1 MSRKPIILFVEYFRR
16 VITQIEN
23 PLLTA
28 FVSTFLG
35 LIVATILGL
44 ILYPNVVYI
53 GWIMTILIGFPIS
66 YFITGQ
72 TNEFRNKIEAER
84 LKARIEQERI
94 QILATF
100 IQNASHEFRTPLS
113 LIKTNTY
120 LLSHSTDM
128 KKQEKR
134 IEKIVSAVDTIDLLV
149 ETMLRLTKLDSVIDY
164 PSHILPLSSL
174 LPTLENNFK
183 QNQQK
188 SLSLIINCASNL
200 PSICANQEDL
210 LFALE
215 QILTNA
221 AQASPENGVVTIN
234 VYVADNTLNISVRD
248 NGGGMSHEVMD
259 KMFERF
265 YRYDESHTTY
275 GMGLGL
281 PIAKRIV
288 ELHQGTIDV
297 ESTLGEYTSVTVSL
311 PIPTKKDNLNVSMF
325 SAN

>member
-16 VITQIEN
+16 VITQTEN

-66 YFITGQ
+66 YFITRQ

-120 LLSHSTDM
+120 LL
-128 KKQEKR
+128 
-134 IEKIVSAVDTIDLLV
+134 
-149 ETMLRLTKLDSVIDY
+149 
-164 PSHILPLSSL
+164 
-174 LPTLENNFK
+174 
-183 QNQQK
+183 
-188 SLSLIINCASNL
+188 
-200 PSICANQEDL
+200 
-210 LFALE
+210 
-215 QILTNA
+215 
-221 AQASPENGVVTIN
+221 
-234 VYVADNTLNISVRD
+234 
-248 NGGGMSHEVMD
+248 
-259 KMFERF
+259 
-265 YRYDESHTTY
+265 
-275 GMGLGL
+275 
-281 PIAKRIV
+281 
-288 ELHQGTIDV
+288 
-297 ESTLGEYTSVTVSL
+297 
-311 PIPTKKDNLNVSMF
+311 
-325 SAN
+325 

>member
-1 MSRKPIILFVEYFRR
+1 MSRKPIILIAEYFKR
-16 VITQIEN
+16 VITQTEN

-66 YFITGQ
+66 YFITRQ
-72 TNEFRNKIEAER
+72 TNKFRDKIEAER

-128 KKQEKR
+128 EKQEKR

-164 PSHILPLSSL
+164 PSHLLPLSSL
-174 LPTLENNFK
+174 LPTLENNFN

-215 QILTNA
+215 QILKNA
-221 AQASPENGVVTIN
+221 AQASPENEIVKVN
-234 VYVADNTLNISVRD
+234 VYVADTMLKIEIED
-248 NGGGMSHEVMD
+248 NGEGMSREVLNNI
-259 KMFERF
+259 FERF

-281 PIAKRIV
+281 PIAKRII
-288 ELHQGTIDV
+288 ELHKGTIDV
-297 ESTLGEYTSVTVSL
+297 ESTLGEYTCVTVSL
-311 PIPTKKDNLNVSMF
+311 PIPAKKDNFNVSMF

>member
-16 VITQIEN
+16 VITQTEN

-66 YFITGQ
+66 YFITRQ

-134 IEKIVSAVDTIDLLV
+134 IEKIVCAVDTIDLLV

-164 PSHILPLSSL
+164 PSHTLPLSSL

-248 NGGGMSHEVMD
+248 NGGGMSREVMD